1 MFQKRERNLW
11 QIVLTAIVVVLV
23 FFFFRRTGDLEI
35 PAQDQ
40 AFLLDWARQQLV
52 ATASGEGEI
61 AVPFADLTDA
71 LQRDGSAFVSL
82 YIDERL
88 RGCMIDEF
96 SPHEPLYRNV
106 LRNTQLAAVSDDRF
120 PPVSAEEINDIRIV
134 ISIIGEPE
142 QVTFDNPDDLVDA
155 LTPGLDGVIL
165 TIGDGVS
172 AYLPYVWETFPD
184 PAEFLSQLCLK
195 QGLDAGRWRE
205 SPYPKVEVFRAFSFG
220 ETIRESTED

>member
-1 MFQKRERNLW
+1 MFQKRERSLW

-23 FFFFRRTGDLEI
+23 FFFFRRPGDLEI
-35 PAQDQ
+35 SAQDQ
-40 AFLLDWARQQLV
+40 ALLLDWARQQLV

-61 AVPFADLTDA
+61 VVPFADITNA
-71 LQRDGSAFVSL
+71 VQRDRSAFVSL

-106 LRNTQLAAVSDDRF
+106 LRNTQLAAAGDARFAPISFEEVDD
-120 PPVSAEEINDIRIV
+120 VRIV
-134 ISIIGEPE
+134 ISIISEPE
-142 QVTFDNPDDLVDA
+142 EVVFGDPDDLVDA

-172 AYLPYVWETFPD
+172 AYLPSVWETFPD

-205 SPYPKVEVFRAFSFG
+205 SPYPTVEIFRAFSFG
-220 ETIRESTED
+220 ETMPESTEN